1 VEEAHMNESIVEM
14 ERLLKEVTSHLQAG
28 TNADKRK
35 AAAKLERMGSLASTL
50 ALMLKTQR

>member
-1 VEEAHMNESIVEM
+1 MNESIVEIQ
-14 ERLLKEVTSHLQAG
+14 RLLKEIISHLQAG

-35 AAAKLERMGSLASTL
+35 AAAELERMASLASTL